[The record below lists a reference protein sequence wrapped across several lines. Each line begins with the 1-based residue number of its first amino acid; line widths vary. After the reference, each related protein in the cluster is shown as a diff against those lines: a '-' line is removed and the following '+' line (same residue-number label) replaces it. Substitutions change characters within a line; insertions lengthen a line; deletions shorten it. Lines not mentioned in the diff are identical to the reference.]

1 MPTRAE
7 VQTMRDVFGQP
18 MKYRIPEFQR
28 LYSWK
33 RDDQWA
39 PLWQDV
45 TAIAKQLLAGAPS
58 LPHFMGAVVL
68 QPTCTA
74 QGVRVI
80 DGQQRLTTVQIVIAA
95 LRTIFGRS
103 GYDDLKSEL
112 DVFTRNDDGSGKIL
126 HDNNNDRMAFA
137 AILSDNELPQPANPI
152 ALAYAYF
159 RRAAS
164 RWIDAAGP
172 DNRRGRCGAL
182 KTAML
187 DHLQFVRILL
197 DESEKP
203 HDIFEVLN
211 GRARALR
218 QSDLVRNLVMY
229 EAQEAHELEFVREV
243 WSYFDESPWWNREQD
258 EGNNRFDWF
267 LNIWVAMKKHGWPER
282 RRVAASF
289 RLHVERNEVPIS
301 HVVEELRQAG
311 IKYREIEEDSFPEL
325 GRLKT
330 LAPGRLAIPW
340 FLLIYTQVVDVGIR
354 NRALQ
359 ALESYLARQFLVS
372 DVVAWPP
379 GVAFFTKLLTYDTN
393 GGYDDAIIDALDQQQ
408 AAPWWTDNWF
418 SAVFSNSCTVRGTKR
433 LRRMLMIEIEKTMR
447 NMGRDEVLDDDLDLL
462 EVIPRIPPL
471 ASPLTAELQ
480 SAALR
485 LGNLTLVP
493 RNAVNALAGTP
504 WNQQREV
511 LSNHQDILLNGDILD
526 HVQREEDWDVAVIKA
541 RTRRLTERILQI
553 WPSAVTIGDPG

>member
-1 MPTRAE
+1 MPTEAA
-7 VQTMRDVFGQP
+7 VQTMKDVFGQP

-45 TAIAKQLLAGAPS
+45 TAIAEQLLAGAHS

-80 DGQQRLTTVQIVIAA
+80 DGQQRLTTLQIVIAA
-95 LRTIFGRS
+95 LQSIFRHH

-112 DVFTRNDDGSGKIL
+112 DVFTRNDDRSKKIL
-126 HDNNNDRMAFA
+126 HDNNNDRMAFS
-137 AILSDNELPQPANPI
+137 AILTDQESPQLDHPI
-152 ALAYAYF
+152 ALAYAFF
-159 RRAAS
+159 RTAALD
-164 RWIDAAGP
+164 WIDAAGP

-187 DHLQFVRILL
+187 DRLQFVRILL

-218 QSDLVRNLVMY
+218 QSDLVRNIVMY
-229 EAQEAHELEFVREV
+229 EAQVAHKLEFVREV
-243 WSYFDESPWWNREQD
+243 WSYFDESPWWNKEQD

-267 LNIWVAMKKHGWPER
+267 LNIWVAMKKRRWPER

-311 IKYREIEEDSFPEL
+311 IKYHDIEEDRFPEL
-325 GRLKT
+325 GRLKR

-372 DVVAWPP
+372 DVVEWPP
-379 GVAFFTKLLTYDTN
+379 GVAFFTNLLTYDTN
-393 GGYDDAIIDALDQQQ
+393 GRYDDAIIDALDQQQ
-408 AAPWWTDNWF
+408 SAPWWTDTWF
-418 SAVFSNSCTVRGTKR
+418 SAVFSRICTVRGTKG
-433 LRRMLMIEIEKTMR
+433 LRRMLMMEIEKTMR
-447 NMGRDEVLDDDLDLL
+447 NMGTDEVLDDDLDLL
-462 EVIPRIPPL
+462 EVIPRIPP
-471 ASPLTAELQ
+471 PVPPRTPELQ
-480 SAALR
+480 FAAR
-485 LGNLTLVP
+485 SLGNLTLVP
-493 RNAVNALAGTP
+493 NHAANALAGRP
-504 WNQQREV
+504 WNQQREI
-511 LSNHQDILLNGDILD
+511 LSNHQDILLNGDILV
-526 HVQREEDWDVAVIKA
+526 HIQPGEDWDVAVIRA
-541 RTRRLTERILQI
+541 RTQRLTERILQI
-553 WPSAVTIGDPG
+553 WPSAVTIRGPG